1 MLSDSERLLQLEIEG
16 HRTVT
21 IMIDLMSFVLQ
32 LGHVQVRS
40 GAARHTAGALG
51 LRLQGNV
58 GLTGGSV

>member
-40 GAARHTAGALG
+40 GAARHTAGALAAASG
-51 LRLQGNV
+51 YKV
-58 GLTGGSV
+58 M